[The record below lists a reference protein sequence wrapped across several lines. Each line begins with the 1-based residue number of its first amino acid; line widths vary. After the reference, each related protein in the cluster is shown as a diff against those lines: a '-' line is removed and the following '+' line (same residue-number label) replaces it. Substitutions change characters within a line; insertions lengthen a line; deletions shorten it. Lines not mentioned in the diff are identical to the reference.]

1 MTVTSGSEMYPFSR
15 EAISSSNFR
24 GVRPVAC
31 TSPTRGKEIL
41 PSERTGMDRDTSG
54 SFQTLMAKTSSF
66 PITNVLSCGLD
77 VWVEFVSGD
86 AASVADELGAFWA
99 FPGLVWAAE
108 TAQEKRSAEL
118 TASDMIRERRSTSMC
133 AMTRCALLRLCV

>member
-41 PSERTGMDRDTSG
+41 PSERTGIDRDTSG
-54 SFQTLMAKTSSF
+54 SFQTLIAKTSSF

-77 VWVEFVSGD
+77 VWVEFVSAD
-86 AASVADELGAFWA
+86 AGSVVEEFGAFWA
-99 FPGLVWAAE
+99 FPEFVWAAE
-108 TAQEKRSAEL
+108 PAQQ
-118 TASDMIRERRSTSMC
+118 RRTEE
-133 AMTRCALLRLCV
+133 